1 VLPARLPPDPEP
13 GSGPAEPETPP
24 APAVA
29 LVPVTEA
36 ERAEVLALIEARDN
50 LAAVEKITALMQ
62 RDPRV
67 AWPHVALA
75 ELHFRNLWRRD
86 VVRQWQI
93 ALGLDPAVK
102 DDPHLAKHLCQ
113 ARGPKWEAAGIGELI
128 AELGEQGT
136 ALLASCPS

>member
-1 VLPARLPPDPEP
+1 VL
-13 GSGPAEPETPP
+13 G
-24 APAVA
+24 
-29 LVPVTEA
+29 
-36 ERAEVLALIEARDN
+36 LIDARDN

-75 ELHFRNLWRRD
+75 ELHFRNLWRRE
-86 VVRQWQI
+86 VVRQWHI

-113 ARGPKWEAAGIGELI
+113 ARGPKWEAAGIGELLT
-128 AELGEQGT
+128 ELGEQGA

>member
-1 VLPARLPPDPEP
+1 MPRRAEAAPPP
-13 GSGPAEPETPP
+13 SGTAAGP
-24 APAVA
+24 APAIE
-29 LVPVTEA
+29 LVPITEA
-36 ERAEVLALIEARDN
+36 ERAEVYHLIDARDN
-50 LAAVEKITALMQ
+50 AGASEKITALMQ

-113 ARGPKWEAAGIGELI
+113 AQGPKWEAAGIGELV
-128 AELGEQGT
+128 AALGEQGA
-136 ALLASCPS
+136 ALLAACPS